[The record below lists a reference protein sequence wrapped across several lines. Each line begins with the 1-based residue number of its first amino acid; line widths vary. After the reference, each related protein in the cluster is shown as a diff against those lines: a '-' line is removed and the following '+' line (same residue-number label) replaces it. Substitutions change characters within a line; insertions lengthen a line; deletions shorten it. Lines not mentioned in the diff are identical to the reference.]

1 MVKTDDVVKKIGFLE
16 RKITQ
21 GEQLLR
27 TVERLSL
34 GNWVL
39 IAAGLVMIAF
49 LDTIYKFLGGVL
61 ILAGVWLMYSMMRF
75 RRTLEQGL
83 VEYRGRKAELEAKIH
98 ARLL

>member
-1 MVKTDDVVKKIGFLE
+1 MVKSDDIAKKIGFLE

-27 TVERLSL
+27 TVERLSI

-39 IAAGLVMIAF
+39 IAAGLVMIAL
-49 LDTIYKFLGGVL
+49 LDTIYKLLGGVL
-61 ILAGVWLMYSMMRF
+61 ILAGVWLIYSMMRF

-83 VEYRGRKAELEAKIH
+83 IEYRGRKAELEA
-98 ARLL
+98 RLHNRTS

>member
-1 MVKTDDVVKKIGFLE
+1 MKPDDVAKKMGFLE

-27 TVERLSL
+27 TVERLSI

-39 IAAGLVMIAF
+39 IAAGLVMIIW
-49 LDTIYKFLGGVL
+49 LDIIYKILGGVL

-83 VEYRGRKAELEAKIH
+83 IEYRGRKAELQAT
-98 ARLL
+98 LLTRQK